1 MTTKNLLIYLGPIKS
16 GKSSRLY
23 DFSKSREN
31 VAGILSLLI
40 DNKKCIYSIRTKEQ
54 KLLEVNKIES
64 NEDTIT
70 CGKYV
75 FDKKVFKWAREILK
89 NDLKEKPELIILD
102 EIGPLELS
110 GGGLAP
116 TAFEIVK
123 KSIAGE
129 LKTLVVIREN
139 LLNKFFEYVKIN
151 KQDVD
156 FVSLDL
162 LV

>member
-1 MTTKNLLIYLGPIKS
+1 MPTKNLLIYIGPIKS

-23 DFSKSREN
+23 DFSKNRKN
-31 VAGILSLLI
+31 FAGILSLSI
-40 DNKKCIYSIRTKEQ
+40 DNKKWLYSIRTKEQ
-54 KLLEVNKIES
+54 KLLEVNKLES
-64 NEDTIT
+64 NGNTIT

-75 FDKKVFKWAREILK
+75 FDKKVFKWARGIL
-89 NDLKEKPELIILD
+89 NYDLEEKPELIILD

-116 TAFEIVK
+116 TSFEIIK

-139 LLNKFFEYVKIN
+139 LLNKFFEYVKIS

-156 FVSLDL
+156 FFNFDL
-162 LV
+162 PV